1 MTVMSSNKIFVRVG
15 YTKYIQS
22 TILLP
27 KHIERYLQLS
37 GLKTLPP
44 YFFWSDPF
52 LIQLVQEMHAE
63 DEASPYLCLDQMTK
77 DEYIKKIALDKSI
90 VINGCY
96 GGFSLSELVCTEYTK
111 QTRRKCDG
119 WDIYETEKSFEEL
132 KAEEEALATRAAL
145 KGIDLYEYR
154 IKYGPTSYN
163 IRDDPIICDIV
174 ERLGSEESKK
184 TGRSSY
190 LSIEPYDSD
199 LHPNYN
205 ISDYD
210 GIESVESGT
219 DDGQT
224 QKLREDIHEKGSEL
238 EVFLADLADE
248 GPLEDM
254 SKEKLVARL
263 SELAAKTG
271 AFTQKLRSMVPPPVK
286 IIMEQKKRVLTELLG
301 STLQPS
307 YKEALKRWPIKE

>member
-1 MTVMSSNKIFVRVG
+1 MFVRVG

-44 YFFWSDPF
+44 YFLWSDPF
-52 LIQLVQEMHAE
+52 LIQLVQEMLAE
-63 DEASPYLCLDQMTK
+63 NRDTTYFHLIHMTE

-96 GGFSLSELVCTEYTK
+96 GGFCLSELVCTEYKK
-111 QTRRKCDG
+111 QTQNEFDG
-119 WDIYETEKSFEEL
+119 CNTVVAKTMCASWRGMDEYVYRSQYSL
-132 KAEEEALATRAAL
+132 KASYWGAPPV
-145 KGIDLYEYR
+145 EY
-154 IKYGPTSYN
+154 YN
-163 IRDDPIICDIV
+163 SRDDPILCAIV
-174 ERLGSEESKK
+174 EQLGEKSKVL
-184 TGRSSY
+184 SSRPR
-190 LSIEPYDSD
+190 IEYYDSD
-199 LHPNYN
+199 QHPNYK
-205 ISDYD
+205 ITDYD
-210 GIESVESGT
+210 GVESVEPGT

-224 QKLREDIHEKGSEL
+224 QKLREVIHEQGSEL
-238 EVFLADLADE
+238 EILLADLTME

-307 YKEALKRWPIKE
+307 YKEALKRWPVKE